1 MGIVVQK
8 FGGSSLR
15 GLNNSS
21 KILSRIRECIDDG
34 DDPVVV
40 VSAIGRR
47 GDPYATDTLIEQLE
61 QISGRIDPKKKDLMM
76 SCGETISAALVSHLL
91 EVNNMPAEP
100 LTGFQAGIL
109 TDNNFNSAEIIDI
122 DTSNIKKLIGEGKI
136 AVVTGFQ
143 GITRDGEITTLG
155 RGGSDITA
163 ISLGGYLNAKRVDIF
178 TDVPGVAL
186 IDPNIVPYT
195 DYIKS
200 ISYDDMYELA
210 SNGAKVLHPKSVEI
224 AKKFNIM
231 VRVTSTFEKVP
242 GTLVTNEY
250 SRERIIG
257 IAVVNDRLYYTFK
270 IYYCKE
276 YKISVLENIKAFLQ
290 KNYKNILG
298 VKFNNH
304 CITIRTNTKDVFAFS
319 RKLYDALIRQ

>member
-8 FGGSSLR
+8 FGGSSLKE
-15 GLNNSS
+15 LNNSS
-21 KILSRIRECIDDG
+21 KVLNRIKECIDDG
-34 DDPVVV
+34 DHPVVV

-61 QISGRIDPKKKDLMM
+61 KISGKIDPKKKDLMM

-91 EVNNMPAEP
+91 EINNIPAEP

-109 TDNNFNSAEIIDI
+109 TDDKFNSAEIIDI
-122 DTSNIKKLIGEGKI
+122 NVSTINKLIHEGKI

-143 GITRDGEITTLG
+143 GITKKGEITTLG

-163 ISLGGYLNAKRVDIF
+163 ISLGGYLRAKQVDIF

-186 IDPNIVPYT
+186 IDPHIVPYA

-200 ISYDDMYELA
+200 ISYDYMYELA
-210 SNGAKVLHPKSVEI
+210 SNGVKVLHPKSVQI
-224 AKKFNIM
+224 AKKFNIP

-242 GTLVTNEY
+242 GTLVADKGENK
-250 SRERIIG
+250 RIIG
-257 IAVVNDRLYYTFK
+257 IAVMDSYLHHIVKIYFHEKFKKSIMEDIQVFLRNNDR
-270 IYYCKE
+270 
-276 YKISVLENIKAFLQ
+276 
-290 KNYKNILG
+290 NILK
-298 VKFNNH
+298 VKFSADS
-304 CITIRTNTKDVFAFS
+304 IALKTNTEDVSNFS
-319 RKLYDALIRQ
+319 RKLYDQLIR

>member
-8 FGGSSLR
+8 FGGSSLKE
-15 GLNNSS
+15 LSNSS
-21 KILSRIRECIDDG
+21 KVLNRIKECIDDG
-34 DDPVVV
+34 DHPVVV

-61 QISGRIDPKKKDLMM
+61 KISGKIDPKKKDLMM

-91 EVNNMPAEP
+91 EINNIPAEP

-109 TDNNFNSAEIIDI
+109 TDDKFNSAEIIDI
-122 DTSNIKKLIGEGKI
+122 NVSTINKLIHEGKI

-143 GITRDGEITTLG
+143 GITKEGEITTLG

-163 ISLGGYLNAKRVDIF
+163 ISLGGYLRAKQVDIF

-186 IDPNIVPYT
+186 IDPHIVPYA

-200 ISYDDMYELA
+200 ISYDYMYELA
-210 SNGAKVLHPKSVEI
+210 SNGVKVLHPKSVQI

-242 GTLVTNEY
+242 GTLITNEQ
-250 SRERIIG
+250 SNERIIG
-257 IAVVNDRLYYTFK
+257 IAVTNNNLHYLFK
-270 IYYCKE
+270 IYFSKE
-276 YKISVLENIKAFLQ
+276 YRESILEDMKVFLK
-290 KNYKNILG
+290 KNYRNILG
-298 VKFNNH
+298 VKFNT
-304 CITIRTNTKDVFAFS
+304 CSISLKTNTEDIFS
-319 RKLYDALIRQ
+319 FSKKLYDKLVRQ